1 MGDSLN
7 DVEKKKIEEKKTAK
21 EKKEKHSNL
30 DNDEKELMRK
40 YKKEGRKSLVL
51 DKLVADEKEQ
61 VR

>member
-1 MGDSLN
+1 MMQ
-7 DVEKKKIEEKKTAK
+7 KKEDLGK
-21 EKKEKHSNL
+21 EDCKRKKEKHSNL
-30 DNDEKELMRK
+30 DNDEKELMRE